1 MSSPYFK
8 LFHRFGI
15 LPRNEELYTLA
26 FTHPSCNASAGTK
39 HVDYERLEFL
49 GDAIVGAVVA
59 DLCYRLHPEM
69 DEGGLTQIKNQLV
82 QSQSEASLC
91 LFLGLDE
98 YIRVGNNFASSNPMG
113 GGAMSKA
120 EKALYENVF
129 ESFIGAMYLDQGM
142 TFTYRFLH
150 DLFFQRVQDAKIE
163 LDPKSELQHH
173 LQADGAVSIVYKV
186 LQKDGT
192 AQNTHVVAA
201 VFFDGMELGRGEGSN
216 TKLAEVE
223 AAKDALHKLSI
234 PKN

>member
-15 LPRNEELYTLA
+15 LPRDEELYTLA

-98 YIRVGNNFASSNPMG
+98 YIRVGNNFASSNPMS

-150 DLFFQRVQDAKIE
+150 DLFFKRVQDAKIE

-173 LQADGAVSIVYKV
+173 CRPMERSRLFIKFCKKTERRRTPMWWPLFSSMAWSSDAGR
-186 LQKDGT
+186 
-192 AQNTHVVAA
+192 AA
-201 VFFDGMELGRGEGSN
+201 
-216 TKLAEVE
+216 
-223 AAKDALHKLSI
+223 I
-234 PKN
+234 PNSRKWKRPKMLCIN